1 MSTAHGAGHGRR
13 DPRPAAVLRSAGG
26 ASAASAPRP
35 VPRARPRIGVR
46 SLAAGVAATL
56 SFAGCGDRSPIPLD
70 GSLPDAP
77 AGAEME
83 SALLASAEAWNRG
96 DLDGFMAP
104 YLPSPDLTFSGSGG
118 VRRGFDAVMRRYRE
132 NYFESDASL
141 PVLRFED
148 LETLDVGADHALML
162 GRYVLLDPG
171 SEAQVDTGFFS
182 LVWVRTVDG
191 WRIMHDHTTAAE

>member
-1 MSTAHGAGHGRR
+1 MRPRAG
-13 DPRPAAVLRSAGG
+13 PAA
-26 ASAASAPRP
+26 
-35 VPRARPRIGVR
+35 
-46 SLAAGVAATL
+46 LAAGVAATL
-56 SFAGCGDRSPIPLD
+56 SLAACGDRTPIPLD

-77 AGAEME
+77 AGAEMK

-104 YLPSPDLTFSGSGG
+104 YLPSPGLTFSGSGG
-118 VRRGFDAVMRRYRE
+118 VRRGFDAVMRRYRDD
-132 NYFESDASL
+132 YFESGASL

-148 LETLDVGADHALML
+148 LETRDLGADHALML
-162 GRYVLLDPG
+162 GRYVLLDPA
-171 SEAQVDTGFFS
+171 SEARIDTGFFS